1 MSVSRTKLGDRDD
14 VEKLATTIREW
25 SKPWL
30 EAGSLLHL
38 DTPVEGDAQPKW
50 LLRFRGE
57 EREFI
62 ALWLTLRQR
71 TLHIET
77 ELMPAPEENIAEI
90 YRYVLVKNAE
100 MYPLHVAIGPESGL
114 YLVGRFPVGEVSAEL
129 LDEVTGAAV
138 HFVDELFP
146 TVMGLGYPG
155 LFRRRRRNG

>member
-1 MSVSRTKLGDRDD
+1 MSVSRTRLSDEGD
-14 VEKLATTIREW
+14 VAKLASTIHEW
-25 SKPWL
+25 AQPWL
-30 EAGSLLHL
+30 ASGSLTHL
-38 DTPVEGDAQPKW
+38 EEPTGSEVNWKW

-77 ELMPAPEENIAEI
+77 ELMPAPEANADQI

-100 MYPLHVAIGPESGL
+100 MYPLHIAIGPEDGL
-114 YLVGRFPVGEVSAEL
+114 YLVGRFPVVEVTPEL
-129 LDEVTGAAV
+129 LDEVTGSAV

-146 TVMGLGYPG
+146 TMMGLGFPG
-155 LFRRRRRNG
+155 LFRRRRR

>member
-1 MSVSRTKLGDRDD
+1 MSLSRTPLSDQDD
-14 VEKLATTIREW
+14 VARLIVAIREW
-25 SKPWL
+25 AQPWL
-30 EAGSLLHL
+30 ESGSLAHL
-38 DTPVEGDAQPKW
+38 EEPDAAASTLKW

-77 ELMPAPEENIAEI
+77 ELMPAPEANANEI

-100 MYPLHVAIGPESGL
+100 MYPLHVAIGPEEGL
-114 YLVGRFPVGEVSAEL
+114 YLVGRFPVVEVTAEL
-129 LDEVTGAAV
+129 LDEVTGSAV

-146 TVMGLGYPG
+146 TVMGLGFPG
-155 LFRRRRRNG
+155 LYRRRRR

>member
-1 MSVSRTKLGDRDD
+1 MSLSRTPLSDQDD
-14 VEKLATTIREW
+14 VARLIVAIREW
-25 SKPWL
+25 AQPWL
-30 EAGSLLHL
+30 ESGSLAHL
-38 DTPVEGDAQPKW
+38 EEPDAATSTLKW

-77 ELMPAPEENIAEI
+77 ELMPAPEANANEI

-100 MYPLHVAIGPESGL
+100 MYPLHVAIGPEEGL
-114 YLVGRFPVGEVSAEL
+114 YLVGRFPVVEVTAEL
-129 LDEVTGAAV
+129 LDEVTGSAV

-146 TVMGLGYPG
+146 TVMGLGFPG
-155 LFRRRRRNG
+155 LYRRRRR

>member
-1 MSVSRTKLGDRDD
+1 MSLSRTPLSDHDD
-14 VEKLATTIREW
+14 VARLVAAIREW
-25 SKPWL
+25 AQPWL
-30 EAGSLLHL
+30 ASGSLVHL
-38 DTPVEGDAQPKW
+38 EEPDLSTSTLKW

-77 ELMPAPEENIAEI
+77 ELMPAPEANLDQI

-100 MYPLHVAIGPESGL
+100 MYPLHVAIGPEDGL
-114 YLVGRFPVGEVSAEL
+114 YLVGRFPVVEVTAEL
-129 LDEVTGAAV
+129 LDEVTGSAV

-146 TVMGLGYPG
+146 TVMGLGFPG
-155 LFRRRRRNG
+155 LYRRRRR